1 MKNLILLMLICFDG
15 FAQGG
20 PNGPPNPA
28 CFGPNPPPWCNNPPV
43 PIDNWQLILFL
54 LIAGTLIGFTQYKEV
69 KIQAK

>member
-1 MKNLILLMLICFDG
+1 MKNIILLMIVSFNG

-43 PIDNWQLILFL
+43 PMDDWQLILFL
-54 LIAGTLIGFTQYKEV
+54 LIAGTLIGFTQYKEE
-69 KIQAK
+69 KSPAQ